1 VDILLLESLIPEA
14 MAWLEARHSLAY
26 RPALADDERALRH
39 STERV
44 RAVLVPNQVIVNQD
58 FLDFAPS
65 LEVVARLQIGT
76 DNIDLETCR
85 ERGIKVVQARS
96 ANVRANAE
104 FLVGALL
111 MLYRQG
117 MLSALAPKPAPVA
130 PSQTADVQTVRPMHP
145 PLGREIN
152 GSTIGLLGM
161 GPASTALAGLLSGMG
176 ARLIGYDPALH
187 FSSPIWQ
194 QTRVQPVSLPDMMAT
209 ADAVSVQMMYA
220 SRFRGF
226 VNARVLAACKRNQIW
241 VSISRNALFDTQA
254 MVDALQDGR
263 IGAWLSDSAEE
274 IQGEAL
280 ASLQKQPNFYA
291 TERVGSSTREARQRA
306 SWYLAHRLHDILS
319 PDNQFDEDAVGRSM
333 ALGLPGDQTPSSW
346 IDSAPPPIAPALAPV
361 FGSTPATA
369 APAVAGV
376 SA

>member
-1 VDILLLESLIPEA
+1 

-44 RAVLVPNQVIVNQD
+44 RAVLVPNQVIVSQD
-58 FLDFAPS
+58 FLDFAPC
-65 LEVVARLQIGT
+65 LEVVARMQIGT
-76 DNIDLETCR
+76 DNIDHETCR

-117 MLSALAPKPAPVA
+117 MLSALLPKPFPTAAQQAVA
-130 PSQTADVQTVRPMHP
+130 SQPARPIPMS
-145 PLGREIN
+145 LGREIN

-161 GPASTALAGLLSGMG
+161 GPSSSALAGLLSGMG

-194 QTRVQPVSLPDMMAT
+194 QLRVQPVSLPDMMAT

-226 VNARVLAACKRNQIW
+226 VNARILAACKRNQIW
-241 VSISRNALFDTQA
+241 VSISRNTLFDTQA
-254 MVDALQDGR
+254 MLDALRDGR
-263 IGAWLSDSAEE
+263 IGAWLTDSAEE
-274 IQGEAL
+274 VTGDAITELRAL
-280 ASLQKQPNFYA
+280 PNFYA
-291 TERVGSSTREARQRA
+291 TERVGSSTHEARQRA

-319 PDNQFDEDAVGRSM
+319 PDNQFDESAISQSM

-346 IDSAPPPIAPALAPV
+346 IDSATPPMAPTLP
-361 FGSTPATA
+361 A
-369 APAVAGV
+369 APAVAD
-376 SA
+376 APN